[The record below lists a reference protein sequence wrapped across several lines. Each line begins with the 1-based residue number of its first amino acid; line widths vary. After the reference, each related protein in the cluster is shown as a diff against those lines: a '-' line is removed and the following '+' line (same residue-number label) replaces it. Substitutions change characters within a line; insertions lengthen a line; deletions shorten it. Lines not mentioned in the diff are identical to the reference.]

1 MTDIQ
6 TSDQP
11 QIRHIAHAIR
21 FLALD
26 SILNA
31 GEGHQGVPL
40 GMAEIAATLYAR
52 HLKVDPAASL

>member
-6 TSDQP
+6 SM
-11 QIRHIAHAIR
+11 ANAIR

-31 GEGHQGVPL
+31 GEGHQGVPSAWPKSPPRSTL
-40 GMAEIAATLYAR
+40 AT
-52 HLKVDPAASL
+52 